1 MTFLH
6 KQIKIANTLPFCTS
20 ICQVVS
26 TSCGFTCTM
35 RTTCTC
41 TCTVHVLCTAQSLST
56 CITLSFSPHHPQVKH
71 LQFVS
76 GVSASSYWLSTFI
89 FDLLNALIPIILTFV
104 LFAVFQIEGYTGENL
119 AALLLLLVCVNIQCT
134 CTCTLTQILTMYM
147 YMYNVYST
155 CTMYTVHVQCIQY
168 MYMYIDTDTYNV
180 CQCIQY
186 MYIDTD
192 TYNVCVHVQC
202 IQYMYTV
209 CSFCCLFILQL
220 LTNWATIPITYCFS
234 FLFSNALLAF
244 SLMFIVF
251 YFVSLVRNIST
262 CTCIMV

>member
-1 MTFLH
+1 MY
-6 KQIKIANTLPFCTS
+6 
-20 ICQVVS
+20 
-26 TSCGFTCTM
+26 
-35 RTTCTC
+35 C
-41 TCTVHVLCTAQSLST
+41 TCTVYSSIPINMY
-56 CITLSFSPHHPQVKH
+56 CITLSFSPHHQVKH

-119 AALLLLLVCVNIQCT
+119 AALLLLLVCVNIN
-134 CTCTLTQILTMYM
+134 CTCTLTHILTMYM
-147 YMYNVYST
+147 YVYMYNVYST
-155 CTMYTVHVQCIQY
+155 C
-168 MYMYIDTDTYNV
+168 YIDTDT
-180 CQCIQY
+180 C
-186 MYIDTD
+186 M
-192 TYNVCVHVQC
+192 
-202 IQYMYTV
+202 YMYTYTL

-251 YFVSLVRNIST
+251 YFVSLVKNIST
-262 CTCIMV
+262 CTCTVLYYGIIMNYLATVLLRSCTCTVHDTVICFIFVNEEISYRPCVRKLFRPKIYN